1 MDGREKYRRRIEGR
15 VQFVFGAIFGSGLFL
30 NVAAKVRLRPHHH
43 KHRRE
48 AGQFLCILPSYLL
61 EYLRRL
67 FCQCHDM
74 QDMRSF
80 FGRGI

>member
-43 KHRRE
+43 KHRRD
-48 AGQFLCILPSYLL
+48 AGQFLRILHSYL
-61 EYLRRL
+61 YWNIY
-67 FCQCHDM
+67 DG
-74 QDMRSF
+74 F
-80 FGRGI
+80 FASAMTCKT